1 MKLNIMIPIL
11 SALLLG
17 YLCAS
22 FVISEYNNSSLAVNS
37 TVYFLQAGAYNS
49 LESSKNDLTNIDNKI
64 TVKENDKYYSYIGI
78 TTSLEQAKR
87 IKKLYK
93 KDNVELYIKNVN
105 LDNEDFINEL
115 AQYDV
120 LLENSKSL
128 TEINSVLKTILAS
141 YEENIENY

>member
-105 LDNEDFINEL
+105 LDNEDFFNEL